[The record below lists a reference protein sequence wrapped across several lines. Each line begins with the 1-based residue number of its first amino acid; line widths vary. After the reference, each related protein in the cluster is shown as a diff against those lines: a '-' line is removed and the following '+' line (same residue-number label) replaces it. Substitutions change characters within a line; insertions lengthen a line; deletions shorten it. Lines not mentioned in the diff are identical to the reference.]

1 MERKKLNLKPN
12 AKFDE
17 IETIIQRFKMV
28 YEGINLLDNYN
39 HRTYRIKLKVQ
50 ELWPDFNLMPGR
62 NKADVMVP
70 SLGLKNVEVKTMNMK
85 TNKVNN
91 ESFFKKAYM
100 FDKQDRLGR
109 REYILT
115 VDGLVFGLFHNENL
129 YWIFWTKDQT
139 TLAEYRSLCKIKQ
152 SKFQEKFKALQEKKN
167 SNGGYDTITIAL
179 SEFSEQSIWNLYLK
193 NSIYLDLTMNEIK
206 KLLQIKV

>member
-1 MERKKLNLKPN
+1 
-12 AKFDE
+12 
-17 IETIIQRFKMV
+17 
-28 YEGINLLDNYN
+28 
-39 HRTYRIKLKVQ
+39 
-50 ELWPDFNLMPGR
+50 MPGR

-129 YWIFWTKDQT
+129 Y
-139 TLAEYRSLCKIKQ
+139 
-152 SKFQEKFKALQEKKN
+152 
-167 SNGGYDTITIAL
+167 
-179 SEFSEQSIWNLYLK
+179 
-193 NSIYLDLTMNEIK
+193 
-206 KLLQIKV
+206 

>member
-17 IETIIQRFKMV
+17 IETIIQRFKMA
-28 YEGINLLDNYN
+28 YEDINLLDNYN

-62 NKADVMVP
+62 NKADIMVP

-152 SKFQEKFKALQEKKN
+152 FKFQKKFKALQEKKN

-193 NSIYLDLTMNEIK
+193 NSIYIDLTMNEIK